1 MKWLWLSGLVV
12 VLDQITKLVA
22 DSQLVFHRP
31 VAVFP
36 GLSFT
41 LLYNEGAA
49 FSFLSDAG
57 GWQRWFFMLLSLVIS
72 LVLILWLRSVDKH
85 KLFLAAGIALILGG
99 AVGNLIDRSLYGYVI
114 DFIDV
119 YYRQYHWPAFNLAD
133 SAITL
138 GAALLII
145 DLLLERK
152 TQQTLEKGRNGT

>member
-36 GLSFT
+36 GFSFT

-72 LVLILWLRSVDKH
+72 LVLIFWLRSVDKH
-85 KLFLAAGIALILGG
+85 KLLLAAGIALILGG

>member
-1 MKWLWLSGLVV
+1 
-12 VLDQITKLVA
+12 
-22 DSQLVFHRP
+22 
-31 VAVFP
+31 
-36 GLSFT
+36 
-41 LLYNEGAA
+41 
-49 FSFLSDAG
+49 
-57 GWQRWFFMLLSLVIS
+57 VIS